1 MVVVK
6 WSEETECNC
15 CFLADSVI
23 AFSDV
28 PPWLQSQR
36 PDLWCSP
43 GAVVLPKATGT
54 LSPTFPNNV
63 DKQIHEPPMG
73 GLKNVAIA
81 PPKWRADSPA

>member
-43 GAVVLPKATGT
+43 GVALPSVADLGEQATF
-54 LSPTFPNNV
+54 LTFSM
-63 DKQIHEPPMG
+63 EE
-73 GLKNVAIA
+73 L
-81 PPKWRADSPA
+81 